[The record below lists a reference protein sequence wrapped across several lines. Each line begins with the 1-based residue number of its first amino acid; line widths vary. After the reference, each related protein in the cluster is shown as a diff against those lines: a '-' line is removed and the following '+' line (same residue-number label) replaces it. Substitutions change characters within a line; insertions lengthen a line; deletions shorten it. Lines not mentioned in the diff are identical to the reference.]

1 MFELIDFII
10 VRPITNILFV
20 VYSFVGDFGLAII
33 IFTFIVKL
41 CMWPLVKRQL
51 HQTKLMKKLQPEA
64 AKIKKNANGNRQL
77 ESLQM
82 MDLYKRYN
90 VKPFRS
96 FITILI
102 QLPIYIALFT
112 AIRVIVTP
120 TVNDNLE
127 KRAYP
132 IVQEMPVV
140 HDIIEKQRPYLEDA
154 NNSYDYKPTLF
165 GIVDLSVR
173 PGFASKSQ
181 IVIMLFALAAA
192 AVQWLMTRQQQ
203 PSGKSMK
210 KKSFR
215 ELVKEAEGGKEPSQA
230 DINAMMMKQTS
241 FMMPLMMLIIMLNLP
256 GALVF
261 YYLLS
266 NIITVTQQ
274 KIVLGKVDDD
284 MEISADKAV
293 LKELKNIKEAEV
305 IENKK
310 SGTKVTRISAK
321 ALKKSKANNPSKP
334 KKSASSQ
341 KGGQNKVN
349 KQGK

>member
-20 VYSFVGDFGLAII
+20 VYSLVGDFGLAII
-33 IFTFIVKL
+33 IFTIIVKL

-51 HQTKLMKKLQPEA
+51 HQTKLMKKIQPEV

-77 ESLQM
+77 ESLQT

-90 VKPFRS
+90 IKPFRS

-120 TVNDNLE
+120 TVSDNLE

-132 IVQEMPVV
+132 IVQEMPII

-154 NNSYDYKPTLF
+154 NNGYDYKPTLF
-165 GIVDLSVR
+165 GVVDLSVR
-173 PGFASKSQ
+173 PGFGSPSQ
-181 IVIMLFALAAA
+181 IVILIFALSAAL
-192 AVQWLMTRQQQ
+192 VQWYMTRQQQ

-215 ELVKEAEGGKEPSQA
+215 ELVKEAEGGKDPSQA
-230 DINAMMMKQTS
+230 DLNALVTKQTAI
-241 FMMPLMMLIIMLNLP
+241 MMPIMMLLIMINLP

-266 NIITVTQQ
+266 NIITVIQQ
-274 KIVLGKVDDD
+274 KIVFKKVDDE

-305 IENKK
+305 VENKK

-321 ALKKSKANNPSKP
+321 ALKKSQSPQQS

-341 KGGQNKVN
+341 EGVQRKVN
-349 KQGK
+349 KQGE

>member
-20 VYSFVGDFGLAII
+20 VYSLVGDFGLAII
-33 IFTFIVKL
+33 IFTILVKL

-51 HQTKLMKKLQPEA
+51 HQTKLMKKIQPEL
-64 AKIKKNANGNRQL
+64 AKIKKNANGNRQV

-90 VKPFRS
+90 IKPFRS
-96 FITILI
+96 FITILL

-132 IVQEMPVV
+132 VVQELNTV

-154 NNSYDYKPTLF
+154 NNGYDYKPTLF
-165 GIVDLSVR
+165 GTIDLSVR
-173 PGFASKSQ
+173 PGFGSLSQ
-181 IVIMLFALAAA
+181 IIILIFALSAAL
-192 AVQWLMTRQQQ
+192 VQWYMTRQQQ
-203 PSGKSMK
+203 PSGRSMK

-215 ELVKEAEGGKEPSQA
+215 DLVKQAEDGKEPSQA
-230 DINAMMMKQTS
+230 DLNAMVAKQTTV
-241 FMMPLMMLIIMLNLP
+241 MMPIMMLLIMINLP

-266 NIITVTQQ
+266 NIITVIQQ
-274 KIVLGKVDDD
+274 KIVLGKVDDE
-284 MEISADKAV
+284 MEISADKSI

-310 SGTKVTRISAK
+310 SGTKITRISAK
-321 ALKKSKANNPSKP
+321 SLKKSQKS
-334 KKSASSQ
+334 KKSSSSQ
-341 KGGQNKVN
+341 KGGQKKVN
-349 KQGK
+349 KQGES